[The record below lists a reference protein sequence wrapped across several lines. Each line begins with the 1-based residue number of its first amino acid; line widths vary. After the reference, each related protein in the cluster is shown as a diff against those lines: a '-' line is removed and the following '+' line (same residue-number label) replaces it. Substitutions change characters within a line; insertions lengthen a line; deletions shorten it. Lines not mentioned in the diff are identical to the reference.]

1 MADKK
6 KKILNES
13 GVDALYKETA
23 NFITSYINNSAPAS
37 ALPSGGNLGVVIPVS
52 HISTAPLH
60 IPSKLP
66 NNAPII
72 QKSPVIPVSTTPS
85 STPPTTS
92 SSTSNSTTPPTTS
105 SSTSNS
111 TTPPT
116 TSSSTSNNYN
126 FVSGVLYLNG
136 SPYSG
141 TYKGSLYVNG
151 VASKGAIITKT
162 SITTPPQTGYVFKS
176 GLLYLNGSLYSG
188 VYKGYTYNNGAL
200 EVSHFTTG
208 SISGVGYNQSA
219 NTPPSNTILIN
230 GLS

>member
-85 STPPTTS
+85 STPSTTP
-92 SSTSNSTTPPTTS
+92 STTPPTTS

-116 TSSSTSNNYN
+116 TSSSTSNM
-126 FVSGVLYLNG
+126 
-136 SPYSG
+136 
-141 TYKGSLYVNG
+141 NG

-200 EVSHFTTG
+200 EVSHFTAG

>member
-13 GVDALYKETA
+13 GVDALYTETA

-85 STPPTTS
+85 STPSTTP
-92 SSTSNSTTPPTTS
+92 STTPPTTS

-126 FVSGVLYLNG
+126 FVSG
-136 SPYSG
+136 
-141 TYKGSLYVNG
+141 
-151 VASKGAIITKT
+151 ASKGAIITKT
-162 SITTPPQTGYVFKS
+162 PITTPPQTGYVFKS

-200 EVSHFTTG
+200 EVSHFTVG
-208 SISGVGYNQSA
+208 STSGVGYNQSA